1 MSDPAQPS
9 PIPDSVNLPFVEALY
24 ADYLRNPS
32 AVPREWQDYFALMT
46 SGDRATEGRLG
57 PSFRPTSIF
66 NPPAPPNGQGN
77 GYAAPA
83 IHDAAINQD
92 RVDQLIRAHRVR
104 GHIMAQVDPLR
115 HPKPYC
121 PELKP
126 YFYGFTA
133 ADLNRPFSS
142 RTISGK
148 PVRTLRE
155 ILFLMR
161 NTYCRT
167 IGVQFMHI
175 DSLDVRHWLQERM
188 ESTQNRLK
196 LTRDEQLRILT
207 RLTDAVIFEEFIQKK
222 FTGAKRFSLE
232 GAESLMPLLDL
243 AIEHAGHQGVDEVVI
258 GMAHR
263 GRLNTLAN
271 IMGMSPRELFRQF
284 AEMDAELYLGR
295 GDVKYHL
302 GYAGT
307 WTTQQG
313 RKLHL
318 ALCFNPS
325 HLEYVNPVVL
335 GRVRAMQD
343 RLGDRAR
350 ERSLALLVHGDAA
363 FAGEG
368 IVQETLNL
376 SELEGYRVGGCL
388 HVIVNN
394 QLGFTTTPREGR
406 SSIYATD
413 VAKMLQSPVFHVN
426 GEDPEAVAQVVRL
439 ALDFRREFKRDVV
452 IDMYAYRRYGH
463 NESDE
468 PSFTQPV
475 LYRRIEARKSVREGY
490 LDYLLSLGGVTR
502 EEADRIARER
512 REWLESELAGARTDP
527 PPKLKSSTTL
537 GTIWKHYTGGKD
549 ADTPQVDTGVPKA
562 RLSELLA
569 AQARTPRGFKVHPKL
584 VRLLQG
590 REQMARG
597 EKPLDWAAGEA
608 LAFATLCVEG
618 HRVRLSGQDSA
629 RGTYSHRH
637 AVLRDYDTGEP
648 YVPLQHLHPDQA
660 PFEVFNSPLSEE
672 GVLGFDYGFALAYPE
687 ALVMW
692 EAQFGDFVNTA
703 QVYIDQFISGAEDK
717 WFSLNGLVLLL
728 PHGQEGQGPEHSSC
742 RLERFLQL
750 CAEDNMQVCCPSTPA
765 QMFHLLR
772 RQVKRPIRK
781 PLVALT
787 PKSFLRHPLA
797 VSSLDELATGRFQHV
812 LPDTLVDPARVKAV
826 LMCMGKVYYELLAE
840 REKRRRMDVALV
852 RVEQFY
858 PLTDAQLAAGL
869 RGIKDGTPVFWTQE
883 EPLNMGAAP
892 YFKLRYHDRLLGRY
906 PLGFRGR
913 PESSSPA
920 TGSSASFKLEQT
932 RLMETAFAGL

>member
-1 MSDPAQPS
+1 MSDPAQRS
-9 PIPDSVNLPFVEALY
+9 LLPDSVNLPFVEALY
-24 ADYLRNPS
+24 AEYLRDPAS
-32 AVPREWQDYFALMT
+32 VPPEWQGYFAHLA
-46 SGDRATEGRLG
+46 GAERGALRLG

-66 NPPAPPNGQGN
+66 NPPPPANGQIN
-77 GYAAPA
+77 GHAAVA
-83 IHDAAINQD
+83 VHEAAINQD

-104 GHIMAQVDPLR
+104 GHILAQVDPLH
-115 HPKPYC
+115 HPRPYS

-126 YFYGFTA
+126 AFYGFSRE
-133 ADLNRPFSS
+133 DLDRPFSS

-155 ILFLMR
+155 ILLLMR
-161 NTYCRT
+161 NTYCRS
-167 IGVQFMHI
+167 IGAQFMHI

-196 LTRDEQLRILT
+196 LTREEQLRILT

-232 GAESLMPLLDL
+232 GAESLIPLLDL
-243 AIEHAGHQGVDEVVI
+243 AIEHAGNQGADEVVI

-271 IMGMSPRELFRQF
+271 IMGKSPRELFRMF
-284 AEMDAELYLGR
+284 AELDAELYVGK

-302 GYAGT
+302 GHAGT

-313 RKLHL
+313 HKLHL

-325 HLEYVNPVVL
+325 HLEFVNPVVL

-343 RLGDRAR
+343 RLGDRDR
-350 ERSLALLVHGDAA
+350 ERSLAILVHGDAA

-406 SSIYATD
+406 STIYATD
-413 VAKMLQSPVFHVN
+413 VAKMLQSPIFHVN

-439 ALDFRREFKRDVV
+439 ALDFRRQFKRDVV
-452 IDMYAYRRYGH
+452 IDMYGYRRFGH

-475 LYRRIEARKSVREGY
+475 LYRRIAARKTVREGY
-490 LDYLLSLGGVTR
+490 LHHLLQLGGVTR

-512 REWLESELAGARTDP
+512 REWLERELADARVDAP
-527 PPKLKSSTTL
+527 PASRGSTVL
-537 GTIWKHYTGGKD
+537 GERWKHFVGGHD
-549 ADTPQVDTGVPKA
+549 VDVPEPDTGVDKTK
-562 RLSELLA
+562 LA
-569 AQARTPRGFKVHPKL
+569 ALLEAQSRTPPGFKVHPKL
-584 VRLLQG
+584 TRLLEL
-590 REQMARG
+590 RRQMARG
-597 EKPLDWAAGEA
+597 EKPLDWAAGES
-608 LAFATLCVEG
+608 LAFASLCVEG
-618 HRVRLSGQDSA
+618 MRVRLSGQDSG
-629 RGTYSHRH
+629 RGTFSHRH
-637 AVLRDYDTGEP
+637 AVLHDYETSER
-648 YVPLQHLHPDQA
+648 YIPLQHLAPDQA
-660 PFEVFNSPLSEE
+660 PFEVFNSPLSEA
-672 GVLGFDYGFALAYPE
+672 GVLGFDYGFALAYPD
-687 ALVMW
+687 ALVLW

-717 WFSLNGLVLLL
+717 WFSLNGIALLL

-772 RQVKRPIRK
+772 RQVVRPIRK
-781 PLVALT
+781 PLIVLT
-787 PKSFLRHPLA
+787 PKSFLRHPQA
-797 VSSLDELATGRFQHV
+797 VSTLDELASGRFQRV
-812 LPDTLVDPARVKAV
+812 LPDATVRPGEVRAV
-826 LMCMGKVYYELLAE
+826 LMCMGKIYYELLAE
-840 REKRRRMDVALV
+840 REKRGRRDVALV

-858 PLTDAQLAAGL
+858 PLRDEHLQAGL
-869 RGIKDGTPVFWTQE
+869 AGIPDGTPVYWTQE

-892 YFKLRYHDRLLGRY
+892 YFRLRYGDRLLGRH
-906 PLGFRGR
+906 PLGYRGR

-920 TGSSASFKLEQT
+920 TGSSASFKLEQA
-932 RLMETAFAGL
+932 RLMESAFQGL